1 MPGKISLQIAAA
13 SLATKV
19 RGVTGLFF
27 H

>member
-1 MPGKISLQIAAA
+1 MPRKISLLIAAA

-19 RGVTGLFF
+19 RGATGLFF